1 MKNFVILLLITILL
15 TLNGCD
21 NGEPTQSLSGPA
33 TKLPKSPPKETKPPD
48 KPTSATTSKVADN
61 TPKPAPVAQDS
72 KPAAPLSP
80 AAKPPEVAS
89 DSRPV
94 ATPVAKAEK
103 PVAPT
108 TPPSNQ
114 PIPLTGERKTPRI
127 DVIGGEGTQL
137 SINLYFDNQLLCTIS
152 GKIDAKQ
159 HRPFQGELLAEGV
172 CYSEKM
178 VSQGTHEYQLLGRLT
193 LPDGTPHDVSFTT
206 GPRNVTDVV
215 QPSVEIHQG
224 GKIEI
229 RLAVG

>member
-1 MKNFVILLLITILL
+1 MKNFVILLLMTILL

-21 NGEPTQSLSGPA
+21 HNEPTQSLSGPA
-33 TKLPKSPPKETKPPD
+33 TKLPKSPPKPPD
-48 KPTSATTSKVADN
+48 KPTPAIPKVADN
-61 TPKPAPVAQDS
+61 TPKLAPVAHDS
-72 KPAAPLSP
+72 KPATPPSP
-80 AAKPPEVAS
+80 AAKPPEPEAAS
-89 DSRPV
+89 DSKL
-94 ATPVAKAEK
+94 VAKAEK

-114 PIPLTGERKTPRI
+114 PIPLTSERKTPRL
-127 DVIGGEGTQL
+127 DVIGREGTQL

-178 VSQGTHEYQLLGRLT
+178 VSQGTHEYQLLGRLI
-193 LPDGTPHDVSFTT
+193 LPDGTPHDVSFST

>member
-1 MKNFVILLLITILL
+1 MKNVVILLLITILL
-15 TLNGCD
+15 TLTGCD
-21 NGEPTQSLSGPA
+21 NNEPTQSLSGPA
-33 TKLPKSPPKETKPPD
+33 TKLPKSPPPETKPPD

-61 TPKPAPVAQDS
+61 TSKPAPVAHDS

-80 AAKPPEVAS
+80 VAKPPEAAS
-89 DSRPV
+89 DSKL
-94 ATPVAKAEK
+94 VAKAEK

-108 TPPSNQ
+108 TPPANQ
-114 PIPLTGERKTPRI
+114 PILLSGERKTPRI
-127 DVIGGEGTQL
+127 DVIGREGTQL

-172 CYSEKM
+172 CYSEKII
-178 VSQGTHEYQLLGRLT
+178 SQGTHEYQLLGRLT
-193 LPDGTPHDVSFTT
+193 LPDGTQHDVSFTT
-206 GPRNVTDVV
+206 GSRNVTDVV

-229 RLAVG
+229 KLAVG